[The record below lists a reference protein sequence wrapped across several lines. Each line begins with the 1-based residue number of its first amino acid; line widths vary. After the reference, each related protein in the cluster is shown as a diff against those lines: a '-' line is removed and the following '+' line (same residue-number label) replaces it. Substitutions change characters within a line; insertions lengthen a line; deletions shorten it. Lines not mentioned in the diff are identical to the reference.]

1 MALTKEV
8 YELISELSQNE
19 KYGLSIANG
28 PTYELQTQLMLV
40 VELKIMEETK
50 VQPLIN
56 LCIKF
61 KKNIRFKRNYNT

>member
-8 YELISELSQNE
+8 YELIAELSQNV

-40 VELKIMEETK
+40 VELKIIEETK

-56 LCIKF
+56 LCIEIQKM
-61 KKNIRFKRNYNT
+61 NYSFQQKL